1 MNSEMNVELMIVE
14 AIADAFEKLAQRL
27 REISGAGKQ
36 AKTSLNID
44 MITATLP
51 KELKARLTFID
62 NQEYIVIRPREY
74 LGSQSFARLAEL
86 LKDNFD
92 GEYVSSG
99 KESHFRVKKG

>member
-51 KELKARLTFID
+51 RAT
-62 NQEYIVIRPREY
+62 
-74 LGSQSFARLAEL
+74 
-86 LKDNFD
+86 
-92 GEYVSSG
+92 
-99 KESHFRVKKG
+99 